1 LISRAGVQAAL
12 GAAVLVCV
20 GTAQAGQVW
29 VEVGDGR
36 MRSDLE
42 LLADAGVIDLPIT
55 EWPLPVA
62 DVDRV
67 VARLD
72 PARLES
78 PALREALVR
87 IQLAI
92 EPTRKNHFHPVSY
105 GVAAGQPGLLRD
117 FDTPAR
123 EKGDVSVYMGAY
135 GNRWAAELNLAY
147 AFDPRDGQPV
157 RLDGSNITARFGNWL
172 FSFNTL
178 DKWWGPSYATSLILS
193 NNARPMP
200 ALQLE
205 NATSTPINFPVLRW
219 LGPWRFNM
227 YFALPEGNRPD
238 VDDGLFF
245 GNRFTFRPLHFLE
258 IGLSRAAQF
267 CGNGHPCNLKVLR
280 NVLVGNYTSEYSGAD
295 KPGHAQGGYEGRL
308 NSPWRAVPLAVYY
321 QAIGN
326 DQINHLPARLMKQIG
341 AESWLTLGNG
351 DVVRGTFDYTD
362 STCEA
367 GRDPPMFYNQTQ
379 PCAYQ
384 NAFYF
389 AGYRYRGL
397 NIAATADAASI
408 LRTAAVRWVRTN
420 GEEWQLKVQSGHFN
434 RGSIPLPYDLVSGS
448 GNSLYDSVQV
458 QYRRPL
464 LKGDLIVQLGGE
476 RQRPPLAIADGR
488 AFGYI
493 SWRKGL

>member
-1 LISRAGVQAAL
+1 M
-12 GAAVLVCV
+12 LVCA
-20 GTAQAGQVW
+20 GSARAGQVW

-42 LLADAGVIDLPIT
+42 LLADAGKIDLPLT
-55 EWPLPVA
+55 DWPIPVA

-67 VARLD
+67 VGRLNPD
-72 PARLES
+72 TLDS

-87 IQLAI
+87 IQRAI
-92 EPTRKNHFHPVSY
+92 EPTSKTYLHPVSY
-105 GVAAGQPGLLRD
+105 GVAAGEPGLLRD

-135 GNRWAAELNLAY
+135 GDRWAAELNLAY

-157 RLDGSNITARFGNWL
+157 RLDGSNITARLGNWL
-172 FSFNTL
+172 WSFNTL

-205 NATSTPINFPVLRW
+205 NATSAPINFPILRW

-227 YFALPEGNRPD
+227 YFALAEGERPD
-238 VDDGLFF
+238 VDNSLFF
-245 GNRFTFRPLHFLE
+245 GNRFTFRPLSFFE

-267 CGNGHPCNLKVLR
+267 CGDGRPCNLKVLR
-280 NVLVGNYTSEYSGAD
+280 NVLIGNYTVEYTGEES
-295 KPGHAQGGYEGRL
+295 KPGHAQGGYEARL
-308 NSPWRAVPLAVYY
+308 NSPWRAIPLVAYY

-326 DQINHLPARLMKQIG
+326 DQINHLPARLMKQVG
-341 AESWLTLGNG
+341 GESWLTLRNG
-351 DVVRGTFDYTD
+351 DVLRATFDYTD

-367 GRDPPMFYNQTQ
+367 FRDPPMFYNQTT

-384 NAFYF
+384 NSVFF

-397 NIAATADAASI
+397 NIAATADASSI
-408 LRTAAVRWVRTN
+408 LRTAALRWVRTS
-420 GEEWQLKVQSGHFN
+420 GEEWQLKFQSGHFN
-434 RGSIPLPYDLVSGS
+434 RGSVPMPYDLVSGS
-448 GNSLYDSVQV
+448 GSSLYDSFQV
-458 QYRRPL
+458 QYRRAL
-464 LKGDLIVQLGGE
+464 FKGEVVVQLGGE
-476 RQRPPLAIADGR
+476 RQQPPLAIADGR
-488 AFGYI
+488 VFGYV
-493 SWRKGL
+493 SWHKSL